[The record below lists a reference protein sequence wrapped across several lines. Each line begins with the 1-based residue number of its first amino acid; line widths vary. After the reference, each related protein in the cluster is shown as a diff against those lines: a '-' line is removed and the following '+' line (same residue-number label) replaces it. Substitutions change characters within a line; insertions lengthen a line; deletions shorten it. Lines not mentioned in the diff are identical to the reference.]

1 MKCLAAVFA
10 IASLSAGAAPPEQR
24 PVQDLRQSLRQ
35 YHTAGTAAPRQL
47 TPVERAELR
56 RQLIEFVPPPAK
68 RRR

>member
-1 MKCLAAVFA
+1 MKSLAAVLA
-10 IASLSAGAAPPEQR
+10 LASLAAAAAPPEQR

-35 YHTAGTAAPRQL
+35 YTAGTAAPRQL

-56 RQLIEFVPPPAK
+56 RQITEIEPPPAK